1 MLWKSLSTFLVSS
14 YRKELYDDSE
24 SLNSAGCWER
34 RKMLPA
40 KFILD
45 GLRGGVSRGMR
56 SSIIKGNIY
65 LRDMFTTHSTNSFLS
80 ENDLIYI
87 RQSGFRSTHSIETSL
102 TKIIEA
108 DLPFNLDN
116 DCVSAMVLIDYRKA
130 FNMIDHTLL
139 LKKLAEIVEWTASK
153 CNKLP
158 IN

>member
-24 SLNSAGCWER
+24 SLNSVGCWER

-45 GLRGGVSRGMR
+45 GLRGGDSRGMR

-80 ENDLIYI
+80 EHDLIYI

>member
-1 MLWKSLSTFLVSS
+1 
-14 YRKELYDDSE
+14 
-24 SLNSAGCWER
+24 
-34 RKMLPA
+34 MLPA

-80 ENDLIYI
+80 EHDLIYI

-102 TKIIEA
+102 TKTIEA

>member
-14 YRKELYDDSE
+14 YGKELYDDSE

>member
-24 SLNSAGCWER
+24 SLNSVGCWER

-56 SSIIKGNIY
+56 SIIIKGNIY

-80 ENDLIYI
+80 EHDLIYI

>member
-1 MLWKSLSTFLVSS
+1 
-14 YRKELYDDSE
+14 
-24 SLNSAGCWER
+24 
-34 RKMLPA
+34 
-40 KFILD
+40 
-45 GLRGGVSRGMR
+45 
-56 SSIIKGNIY
+56 
-65 LRDMFTTHSTNSFLS
+65 MFTTHSTNSFRS

>member
-24 SLNSAGCWER
+24 SLNSVGCWER

-80 ENDLIYI
+80 EHDLIYI

-139 LKKLAEIVEWTASK
+139 LKKLAEIVEWTAS
-153 CNKLP
+153 NKLP

>member
-24 SLNSAGCWER
+24 SLNSVGCWER

-80 ENDLIYI
+80 EHDLIYI

>member
-1 MLWKSLSTFLVSS
+1 
-14 YRKELYDDSE
+14 
-24 SLNSAGCWER
+24 
-34 RKMLPA
+34 MLPA

-80 ENDLIYI
+80 EHDLIYI